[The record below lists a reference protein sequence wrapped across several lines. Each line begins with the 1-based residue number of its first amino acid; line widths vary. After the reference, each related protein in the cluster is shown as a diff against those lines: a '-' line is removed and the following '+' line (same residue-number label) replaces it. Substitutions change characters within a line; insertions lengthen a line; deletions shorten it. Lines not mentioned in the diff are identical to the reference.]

1 LLDGFP
7 EIISVLHHSLYQDD
21 IPVSSTI
28 TEQEYTRFSAFLEK
42 ICGITLGANK
52 QYLVTSRLQGLMDEL
67 GIANLAELSER
78 LERQGDMRLR
88 GRVID
93 AMTTNETLWFRDSH
107 PFNIMTTD
115 IFPALSKQRERP
127 LRIWSSA
134 CSSGQEPYSLSIIA
148 QEYMQSHPG
157 SLSKGVEIVATD
169 ISSRILQEARAGIY
183 DVAALKRG
191 MSDDR
196 LNRFFIPKGDKWQIR
211 PNFAERIRFSE
222 LNLMQ
227 SYISLGKFDV
237 IFCRN
242 VLIYFSSELKQ
253 DILARMARALNPGG
267 FLILGSSES
276 LTAHNSNFDM
286 IRSGG
291 AVYYRL
297 K

>member
-1 LLDGFP
+1 M
-7 EIISVLHHSLYQDD
+7 
-21 IPVSSTI
+21 SSPI
-28 TEQEYTRFSAFLEK
+28 TEQEYTRFSIFLEK

-52 QYLVTSRLQGLMDEL
+52 QYLVTSRLQGLMGEL
-67 GIANLAELSER
+67 GIANLTGLSER
-78 LERQGDMRLR
+78 LEMQGDMRLR
-88 GRVID
+88 GRIID
-93 AMTTNETLWFRDSH
+93 AMTTNETLWFRDNH
-107 PFNIMTTD
+107 PFNIMTAE
-115 IFPALSKQRERP
+115 IFPELAKQRDRP
-127 LRIWSSA
+127 VRIWSSA
-134 CSSGQEPYSLSIIA
+134 CSSGQEPYSLSIISH
-148 QEYMQSHPG
+148 EYMQSRPG

-169 ISSRILQEARAGIY
+169 ISNRILQEARTGVY
-183 DVAALKRG
+183 DVTALKRG
-191 MSDDR
+191 MSEER
-196 LNRFFIPKGDKWQIR
+196 LNKFFIPKGDKWQIR

-276 LTAHNSNFDM
+276 LTAHNNNFDM
-286 IRSGG
+286 VRSGG